1 MKTAI
6 YIEDGVVQLV
16 LTPENKFEQNALSSF
31 KGKPMKTSIKLGQF
45 YDCQGG
51 WTRHGSGGQY
61 DGLNGTDHSLIVRT
75 EEEITNECRA

>member
-16 LTPENKFEQNALSSF
+16 LTDFEKNALKSF
-31 KGKPMKTSIKLGQF
+31 QAAPLKAQMFSGTF

-51 WTRHGSGGQY
+51 WTRQTKTHPSYGHEEIK
-61 DGLNGTDHSLIVRT
+61 DDISLILRM
-75 EEEITNECRA
+75 EAKEAL

>member
-16 LTPENKFEQNALSSF
+16 LTPQDEFERNALRSFENK
-31 KGKPMKTSIKLGQF
+31 PMSVSIKTGAF

-51 WTRHGSGGQY
+51 WTRQ
-61 DGLNGTDHSLIVRT
+61 TDTTFYGATSRSEDRSLILRVT
-75 EEEITNECRA
+75 EDKAAA

>member
-16 LTPENKFEQNALSSF
+16 ITPESEFERSAMKSF
-31 KGKPMKTSIKLGQF
+31 DSGNHISEFYHGAF

-51 WTRHGSGGQY
+51 WTRHTRSSSAER
-61 DGLNGTDHSLIVRT
+61 SLIIRATT
-75 EEEITNECRA
+75 EPQPEE